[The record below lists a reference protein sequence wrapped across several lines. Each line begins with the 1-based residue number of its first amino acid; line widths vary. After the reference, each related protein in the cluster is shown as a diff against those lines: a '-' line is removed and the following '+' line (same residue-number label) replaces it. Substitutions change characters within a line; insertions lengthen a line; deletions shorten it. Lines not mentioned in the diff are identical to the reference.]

1 MSALGL
7 YSLLR
12 TRGWSLVRPH
22 PVARHRKPVGMEGMT
37 ERTAPLGPA
46 TRAKR
51 LGHLGWVIAS
61 DVAGRV
67 RHHGLRRTPPPPALV
82 CAPVGFQAG
91 LPAPPS
97 LGASGLI
104 SGTTLK

>member
-22 PVARHRKPVGMEGMT
+22 PVARHREPVGVEGMA

-67 RHHGLRRTPPPPALV
+67 RHHGLRRTPRLFVLQLGSRP
-82 CAPVGFQAG
+82 GFQP
-91 LPAPPS
+91 LPA
-97 LGASGLI
+97 SGPRA
-104 SGTTLK
+104 

>member
-22 PVARHRKPVGMEGMT
+22 RVARHRKPVGVEGMA

-61 DVAGRV
+61 DVAGRA
-67 RHHGLRRTPPPPALV
+67 RHHGLRRTHPALV

>member
-7 YSLLR
+7 YSLLQ

-22 PVARHRKPVGMEGMT
+22 PVARHREPVGVEGMA

-46 TRAKR
+46 TLAKR

-61 DVAGRV
+61 DVAGRA
-67 RHHGLRRTPPPPALV
+67 RHHSLRRTHPTLV